1 MEMKTQESI
10 YERAVERVEALKKF
24 YRNLTSYAIVISL
37 LALLNYTDDQW
48 EEPWFLWVAL
58 LWGLG
63 LFFEALKVYGIRLL
77 FSKDWEDRKIRQFM
91 RDEDEQMRKH

>member
-37 LALLNYTDDQW
+37 LALLNHADDQW

-58 LWGLG
+58 FWGLG

-91 RDEDEQMRKH
+91 QDEDEQMH